1 MDESLKTMLRK
12 INEKTYELP
21 TLVQIVNKYKSKIN
35 VEVLRS
41 NKVCKNSVKILEEMS
56 KIFNSLK
63 TITIVGDK
71 LFTMIKDY
79 SPIS

>member
-21 TLVQIVNKYKSKIN
+21 TLVQIVNKYKSEIN